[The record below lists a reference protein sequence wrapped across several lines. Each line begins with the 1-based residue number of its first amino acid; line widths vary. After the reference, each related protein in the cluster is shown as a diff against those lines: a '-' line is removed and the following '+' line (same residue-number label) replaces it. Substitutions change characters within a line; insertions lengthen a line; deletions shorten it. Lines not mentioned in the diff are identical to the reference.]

1 MSSVLTED
9 EVIDAVRDRLTGQG
23 WRVVSRASAV
33 ERGTDL
39 VVEREYV
46 RLEIEA
52 KGAGSSKPHTS
63 RFGKSFDKGQ
73 VLDHVAKAVLKALR
87 VVSVGE
93 ARAGI
98 ALPDNPDHRAEVA
111 RVRNAL
117 RKLEVTLFWVSE
129 SGVVSEET
137 PDDAAG

>member
-1 MSSVLTED
+1 
-9 EVIDAVRDRLTGQG
+9 
-23 WRVVSRASAV
+23 
-33 ERGTDL
+33 
-39 VVEREYV
+39 
-46 RLEIEA
+46 
-52 KGAGSSKPHTS
+52 
-63 RFGKSFDKGQ
+63 
-73 VLDHVAKAVLKALR
+73 
-87 VVSVGE
+87 VGE

-98 ALPDNPDHRAEVA
+98 ALPDNPYHRAEVA